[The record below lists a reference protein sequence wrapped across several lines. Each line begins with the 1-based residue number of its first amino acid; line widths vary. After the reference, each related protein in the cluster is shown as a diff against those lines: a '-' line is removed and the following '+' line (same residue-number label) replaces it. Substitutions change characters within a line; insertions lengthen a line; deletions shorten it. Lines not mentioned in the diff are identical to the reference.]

1 MFKGERTPRQEVYLS
16 RMPPAPPLTRPFAYK
31 ESNRAQQ
38 MNMQLPPTG
47 SCQSSAVLPYHHSIQ
62 TGCGHSDHYDN

>member
-1 MFKGERTPRQEVYLS
+1 MEKLGCLGGTLPDRKFIYHACLLLL
-16 RMPPAPPLTRPFAYK
+16 LTRPFAYK

-47 SCQSSAVLPYHHSIQ
+47 YCQSSAVLPYHHSVQ
-62 TGCGHSDHYDN
+62 TGCG